1 MASSQ
6 FRVTDAH
13 FADSPLLHSI
23 PTIRRTSQRTRTLK
37 HKAVKKARVVARV
50 ASTLRRRRSALKNRY
65 ERAIIQMLERHG
77 KLPKEGEDG
86 LLYRVQQIPSGH
98 SRASLIGGFDA
109 VIEVMSGNDSSH
121 SVTITSNSCDSSN
134 KSKSSS
140 ELAHST
146 VDLLGDDV
154 FGPDEFDRYLGSDCL
169 KPQEASTATHIKIQT
184 SNGHDSAEG
193 LLIQIES
200 PGFKSL
206 PRSPPTLS
214 DSRPTSV
221 DELFFGNTFRL
232 SIRSLMSPPAS
243 PSTDRYSV
251 SLPFSPP
258 ANLSDSRPPSMDET
272 FFTRSVKVDIQQSLA
287 QIPEETHYEA
297 SLLPDEPWPKPLAFR
312 ASGKPIQQTTQID
325 VWHSSPRHQNFKD
338 LGRSLA
344 RKRGGQDLR
353 IKADI
358 KLTVTA
364 PTPEPPPT
372 GRIRTVTNTPN
383 MLASGFPTPRS
394 PLPQVSSPAS
404 FDSPK
409 TRDHALSLGPSPA
422 YIAYRPDSAE
432 PPWLPLISTDVS
444 VCLLDEMAEEL
455 DKVMTTWQS
464 GGPVDHGTPRATTAS
479 VSCVESLL
487 DLPILEDLSASA
499 QAPEPTAET
508 LRHAASLDS
517 QKTLFTNVAALLPK
531 VSNIPELTAGAHIS
545 DPFTVSSSRGVSTST
560 IKPQKTS
567 GSLLDDLLTE
577 LSTSGMSI
585 PRPSAP
591 TLSQRRRSRIHS
603 DTSGLRS
610 TGSANSS
617 PVEKPLPPLP
627 KKIHPP
633 VVPRRSSSK
642 PAGTINPVI
651 TPEPPRLAV
660 AVPSPSN
667 ASPHRTKASPSKNI
681 APITPFLAASPALES
696 LIQCKL
702 NDSTT
707 NYRAFSPA
715 PAVTPVPAPASTTQI
730 HASAVISTPTSTL
743 QAAHSFRDRLTK
755 ATLDALLDAK
765 TDADFARAWS
775 TVKKTKRD
783 SHRNHNSEFAWQ
795 RWVDRDFDDGS
806 TEHQDNGARARREV
820 GEGGVRRRRERRKRR
835 RADVERDGL
844 IGYKIPE
851 GDPVTDNID
860 TCSPSSQ
867 ATDHQDNLV
876 NGTKEAT
883 AHNQPLTPR
892 KASRRRSNLFE
903 VLGEEKG

>member
-77 KLPKEGEDG
+77 KIPKEGEDG

-154 FGPDEFDRYLGSDCL
+154 FGPDDFDRYVGSDCL
-169 KPQEASTATHIKIQT
+169 KPQEASTATHVKIQT
-184 SNGHDSAEG
+184 INGHDSAEG

-200 PGFKSL
+200 PAFKSL

-258 ANLSDSRPPSMDET
+258 ADLSDSRPPSMDET

-297 SLLPDEPWPKPLAFR
+297 SLLPDNPWPKPLAFR

-325 VWHSSPRHQNFKD
+325 VWHNSPRHQNFED

-364 PTPEPPPT
+364 PTPESPQT
-372 GRIRTVTNTPN
+372 GRIRTITNTPN
-383 MLASGFPTPRS
+383 LLASGFPTPRS

-409 TRDHALSLGPSPA
+409 ARDHAPLLSPSPA
-422 YIAYRPDSAE
+422 YIAYRPGSAE
-432 PPWLPLISTDVS
+432 PSWLPLISTDVS
-444 VCLLDEMAEEL
+444 VCLLDEMTEEL
-455 DKVMTTWQS
+455 DRVMNTWESENLVDQS
-464 GGPVDHGTPRATTAS
+464 NLRAMTAF
-479 VSCVESLL
+479 VSGEESLL
-487 DLPILEDLSASA
+487 DMPIDEDLSSST
-499 QAPEPTAET
+499 QATQPRDEP
-508 LRHAASLDS
+508 LRHATSLDS

-531 VSNIPELTAGAHIS
+531 VSTPSEHATGAQTS
-545 DPFTVSSSRGVSTST
+545 DPFTVSPPRAMSMSTV
-560 IKPQKTS
+560 KPQKTS

-577 LSTSGMSI
+577 LSASGMSI
-585 PRPSAP
+585 PRPSAS
-591 TLSQRRRSRIHS
+591 TLSQRPRS
-603 DTSGLRS
+603 
-610 TGSANSS
+610 
-617 PVEKPLPPLP
+617 
-627 KKIHPP
+627 
-633 VVPRRSSSK
+633 PR
-642 PAGTINPVI
+642 
-651 TPEPPRLAV
+651 
-660 AVPSPSN
+660 
-667 ASPHRTKASPSKNI
+667 
-681 APITPFLAASPALES
+681 
-696 LIQCKL
+696 Q
-702 NDSTT
+702 
-707 NYRAFSPA
+707 
-715 PAVTPVPAPASTTQI
+715 
-730 HASAVISTPTSTL
+730 
-743 QAAHSFRDRLTK
+743 
-755 ATLDALLDAK
+755 
-765 TDADFARAWS
+765 
-775 TVKKTKRD
+775 
-783 SHRNHNSEFAWQ
+783 
-795 RWVDRDFDDGS
+795 
-806 TEHQDNGARARREV
+806 
-820 GEGGVRRRRERRKRR
+820 
-835 RADVERDGL
+835 
-844 IGYKIPE
+844 
-851 GDPVTDNID
+851 
-860 TCSPSSQ
+860 
-867 ATDHQDNLV
+867 
-876 NGTKEAT
+876 
-883 AHNQPLTPR
+883 
-892 KASRRRSNLFE
+892 
-903 VLGEEKG
+903 